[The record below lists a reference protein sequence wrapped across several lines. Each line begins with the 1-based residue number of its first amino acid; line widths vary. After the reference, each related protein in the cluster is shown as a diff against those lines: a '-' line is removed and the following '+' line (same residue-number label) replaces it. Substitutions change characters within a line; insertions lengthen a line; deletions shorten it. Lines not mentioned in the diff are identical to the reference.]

1 MPPGPVYNWL
11 AVTHSALVILNHA
24 LQYRTAQITRVGSI
38 RVSQRQERGARG
50 GVYEKTQEVKDVEEI
65 VPSTGDEPLSSEPTY
80 VQPSSLLHANEA
92 WLRQLEIAATPRES
106 LSEIVPEQHLRGYTT
121 VASMLLEPSSS
132 STTVPGIAET
142 RPPAAEPPVPAAD
155 VNLSSSDAPRLE
167 SSRHLQSSK
176 VPSSRI
182 GRLFH
187 YGGIYLHD
195 YLPARSLRLMV
206 RFFRPRSISR
216 LWRSF

>member
-11 AVTHSALVILNHA
+11 AVAHSALVILDHA
-24 LQYRTAQITRVGSI
+24 LQYRAAQVTRAGSI
-38 RVSQRQERGARG
+38 RVSQSLQRGARG
-50 GVYEKTQEVKDVEEI
+50 GVYENMQEEVKDVDVEEI
-65 VPSTGDEPLSSEPTY
+65 VPSTADEPLSSEPTH

-92 WLRQLEIAATPRES
+92 WLRQLEIAATPRTS
-106 LSEIVPEQHLRGYTT
+106 LSEMVPEQQLQDDTI

-132 STTVPGIAET
+132 SEPTTVPGITET
-142 RPPAAEPPVPAAD
+142 RSPAAEPPVPAAD
-155 VNLSSSDAPRLE
+155 INLSTLDAPRLE

-187 YGGIYLHD
+187 YGGISLRV
-195 YLPARSLRLMV
+195 YLPARYLRLMV
-206 RFFRPRSISR
+206 
-216 LWRSF
+216 